1 MLVKEVMNTKVLT
14 TTKETLIK
22 DAARIMTKHTIGGL
36 LVLEDEKIIGI
47 LTERD
52 ILGKVVARGDDPRL
66 VRVQDIMTT
75 NVITIQ
81 DNDTIEKAV
90 ELMTEHNIK
99 KLPVLHEKRLVGIVT
114 ASDIILIQPKMI
126 KALCKL
132 LQIKEQKLTA
142 A

>member
-1 MLVKEVMNTKVLT
+1 MLIKEIMNTTVLT

-36 LVLEDEKIIGI
+36 LVLENEKIIGI

-66 VRVQDIMTT
+66 VRVQDVMTT

-81 DNDTIEKAV
+81 DNDTVEKAV

-99 KLPVLHEKRLVGIVT
+99 KLPVLHKERLVGIVT
-114 ASDIILIQPKMI
+114 ASDIIVIKPKMI
-126 KALCKL
+126 KALFKL

>member
-36 LVLEDEKIIGI
+36 LVLENEKIIGI

-75 NVITIQ
+75 NVIKIQ
-81 DNDTIEKAV
+81 DDDTVEKAV

-99 KLPVLHEKRLVGIVT
+99 KLPVLHEERLVGIVT

>member
-1 MLVKEVMNTKVLT
+1 MLVKEVMNDKVLT